1 MTNQTTTDSNSG
13 EFLVT
18 TRRTFHLA
26 AIYVLGALIS
36 LALAIPTV
44 IYLLVPPKG
53 RKQSGFIDAGDISQ
67 LTPGQPVELSFQ
79 QETLDGW
86 RLETNKKTA
95 WVVKGADNNVIA
107 FGPQCTHLGCAYH
120 FEAAMNQFVC
130 PCHGSDF
137 ALDGKV
143 LAGPAPRPLDRY
155 VTKIEN
161 NRLQIGE
168 LKQTAPQA

>member
-53 RKQSGFIDAGDISQ
+53 RKQSAFIDAGDISQ

-79 QETLDGW
+79 QERLDGW
-86 RLETNKKTA
+86 KLETEKKTV
-95 WVVKGADNNVIA
+95 WVVKGADNKV
-107 FGPQCTHLGCAYH
+107 TRS
-120 FEAAMNQFVC
+120 EERRV
-130 PCHGSDF
+130 
-137 ALDGKV
+137 GK
-143 LAGPAPRPLDRY
+143 
-155 VTKIEN
+155 EC
-161 NRLQIGE
+161 
-168 LKQTAPQA
+168 